1 MKLFTKSRFKTCLD
15 CPAKLYYQDRDTQ
28 YDNSKKEDS
37 FLEALAEGGYQ
48 VGELA
53 KLYYPGGHN
62 IADRG
67 YDVPLEKTNELLKN
81 ENVVI
86 FEAAI
91 KYKNFFIRVDILEKK
106 GNIINLIE
114 VKSKSFNGEKPD
126 FKLEDPYIQDV
137 AFQTFVMKK
146 AFPHWQIDS
155 FLMLADKSKA
165 ATVNGL
171 NQMFR
176 LIKESAER
184 TSVLLNSEM
193 IKKHGIGEPVLSKIN
208 VSDKV
213 YKILTETDKDNLSFE
228 EKVTHWADLHSK
240 GQQIDS
246 ELSHMCFSCE
256 FQSEDLSKSGFKE
269 CWSKHYSWSDE
280 EYTKPKMSE
289 IWNNRK
295 KKSMFDKGVFFLDQV
310 EKEDIGD
317 FDQTSIAL
325 SVGERQW
332 LQVEKYKTK
341 DNTPFIEEEG
351 LRNQMQSFNYPLHF
365 IDFETCM
372 VAIPFYK
379 GQRPYEQIAFQFS
392 HHIMHKSGKVEHK
405 TEFIEI
411 ERGKFP
417 NFDFV
422 RALKKALE
430 NDNGTIFRYAAHEK
444 TVLNQ
449 ILKQIE
455 DTNAENLPD
464 KEELKKF
471 IISITG
477 DREERAMVDMLK
489 LVKDFYYHPRM
500 KGSNS
505 IKAVLPAVMESDY
518 VKDKYSQPIGKI
530 NVTSIN
536 FSDNMTWCQLDDNG
550 QVIDPYKLLSPV
562 FNDIIISDY
571 DSGETVADGGAA
583 MTAFAR
589 IQFAEMPDGQRN
601 STIESLK
608 RYCEL
613 DTLAMVIIYDYF
625 RKLTGV

>member
-126 FKLEDPYIQDV
+126 FKLEDPYVQDV

-176 LIKESAER
+176 LIKGDER

-193 IKKHGIGEPVLSKIN
+193 IKKHGIGEPVLSKIK
-208 VSDKV
+208 VSEEV
-213 YKILTETDKDNLSFE
+213 YKILTEPDKDNFSFE

-295 KKSMFDKGVFFLDQV
+295 KKSMFDKGIFFLEQV
-310 EKEDIGD
+310 EKKDIGG

-325 SVGERQW
+325 SVRERQW

-392 HHIMHKSGKVEHK
+392 HHIMHKTGKVEHK

-455 DTNAENLPD
+455 DTNTENLPD

-536 FSDNMTWCQLDDNG
+536 FSDNMIWCQLDDNG
-550 QVIDPYKLLSPV
+550 QVIDPYKLLNPV
-562 FNDIIISDY
+562 FNDIIISD
-571 DSGETVADGGAA
+571 DAFDETVADGGAA

-589 IQFAEMPDGQRN
+589 IQFAEMPEDQRN